1 MVQLSNTQF
10 TFTALVVIT
19 ILSLESVELVHC
31 DKYYGRHFSTLQ
43 FREKPR
49 STRGFKGAL
58 STARGFGKRDSPM
71 DSFPEIEA
79 YEQQYSPR
87 ERIAVI
93 SLLLKH
99 LLQNDPEAVRML
111 LKKSSE
117 SNQGQEITPYE
128 LIRHADSGIADNV
141 NSYEEQ

>member
-10 TFTALVVIT
+10 TFTALVIIT

-31 DKYYGRHFSTLQ
+31 DRYYGKHYSTLQ
-43 FREKPR
+43 VRDRPR

-87 ERIAVI
+87 ERYR
-93 SLLLKH
+93 L
-99 LLQNDPEAVRML
+99 R
-111 LKKSSE
+111 
-117 SNQGQEITPYE
+117 SN
-128 LIRHADSGIADNV
+128 
-141 NSYEEQ
+141 